1 MVRGCTA
8 LVTLTDAV
16 LVAREEIGRLT
27 GGMRVVALVATLL
40 GGCKKLAT
48 NGDATEVGREERGR
62 LTEDM
67 IVVTKLVG
75 GCKTLA
81 TVTVLVL
88 LGGGEEVGILTGDSG
103 ITGVAILVR
112 GSATVN
118 VVIVELVEGG
128 VIILIKG

>member
-1 MVRGCTA
+1 MA
-8 LVTLTDAV
+8 TLTDTV

-128 VIILIKG
+128 VMILIKG